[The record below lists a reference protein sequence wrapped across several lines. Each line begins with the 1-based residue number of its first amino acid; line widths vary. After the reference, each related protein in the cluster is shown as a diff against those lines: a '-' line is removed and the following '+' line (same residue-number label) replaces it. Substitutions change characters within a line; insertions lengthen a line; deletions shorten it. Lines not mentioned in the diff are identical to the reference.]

1 LSKGKFFY
9 QFLQEEK
16 MKSRIYHLLLAAV
29 TAAFVTACDNT
40 DTTGDTTGTG
50 AAGGVGT
57 TEMDAPAGAEGT
69 TSEDY
74 PASEIPSNV
83 DPQNQDS
90 DMTNTDPNT
99 TNTNP

>member
-1 LSKGKFFY
+1 
-9 QFLQEEK
+9 

-29 TAAFVTACDNT
+29 TAAFVAACDNT
-40 DTTGDTTGTG
+40 NTTEDTTGTG
-50 AAGGVGT
+50 AAGGMGT
-57 TEMDAPAGAEGT
+57 TEMDAPAGTEGA
-69 TSEDY
+69 TSED

-83 DPQNQDS
+83 DPQDPNS

>member
-1 LSKGKFFY
+1 MS
-9 QFLQEEK
+9 
-16 MKSRIYHLLLAAV
+16 SRIYHLLLAAA
-29 TAAFVTACDNT
+29 TAALLTACDNT
-40 DTTGDTTGTG
+40 NTTEDTTGTG
-50 AAGGVGT
+50 SAGGVGT
-57 TEMDAPAGAEGT
+57 TEMDAPTGAQGV

-83 DPQNQDS
+83 DQQDPNS

>member
-1 LSKGKFFY
+1 
-9 QFLQEEK
+9 
-16 MKSRIYHLLLAAV
+16 MKYRIYHLLLAAV

-40 DTTGDTTGTG
+40 NTTEDTTGAGS
-50 AAGGVGT
+50 AGGVGT
-57 TEMDAPAGAEGT
+57 TEMDAPTGAEGT

-83 DPQNQDS
+83 DPQGQNS